1 MRIVFALG
9 IGTLLVISLVG
20 GQALQEGYI
29 GKREIPGVGTVLTWE
44 RKERPPYPPF
54 EFLKPQQTIIVD
66 GHFLLYRGRKSQRTM
81 GLRPEDLEQLTY
93 DLEEIPNWIAVPPP
107 ESMHK
112 EIYGL
117 QGVHTIIRLDESG
130 YVGLKPVPGGMRC
143 QIIRIW
149 RNLTQLAEYR
159 QGRRAFRELE
169 AIEIEVRVYDRSA
182 KEHGETLSEYLWQS
196 QSGIR
201 MKAGTP
207 SGFPLGEESWY
218 LEPRTLFFRLNRCA
232 VIVRAPDLWLSEALA
247 WGIEYRIRQHPKKLL
262 GMAQKPITLL
272 VANKPVGQG
281 RTVSLSG
288 VMVGPLSTLEL
299 AQVILETKRKKTE
312 WTVTASRNGR
322 WVKVKAFSWEMETDK
337 GKVKLE
343 RPVFPYKGELIVP
356 LRQVA
361 EALGISVQQK
371 GQTIAL
377 LPK

>member
-1 MRIVFALG
+1 M
-9 IGTLLVISLVG
+9 
-20 GQALQEGYI
+20 E
-29 GKREIPGVGTVLTWE
+29 
-44 RKERPPYPPF
+44 
-54 EFLKPQQTIIVD
+54 
-66 GHFLLYRGRKSQRTM
+66 
-81 GLRPEDLEQLTY
+81 LRPEDLEQLTY
-93 DLEEIPNWIAVPPP
+93 DLEEIPGWIAVPPP
-107 ESMHK
+107 ESIHK

-130 YVGLKPVPGGMRC
+130 YVRLKPVPGGMRC
-143 QIIRIW
+143 QISRIW
-149 RNLTQLAEYR
+149 RNLTQLAEYK

-169 AIEIEVRVYDRSA
+169 AIDIEVRVYDRSA
-182 KEHGETLSEYLWQS
+182 KEHGETLSEYRWQS
-196 QSGIR
+196 QSGVR

-218 LEPRTLFFRLNRCA
+218 LEPRILFFRLNRCA

-247 WGIEYRIRQHPKKLL
+247 WGIEYRIRQHPKNLL
-262 GMAQKPITLL
+262 GTAQRPIALL
-272 VANKPVGQG
+272 VANKPVAQG
-281 RTVSLSG
+281 KAVSLAG
-288 VMVGPLSTLEL
+288 VTVAPLSAFEN
-299 AQVILETKRKKTE
+299 AQVALETKRTKTE
-312 WTVTASRNGR
+312 WIMTASRNGR
-322 WVKVKAFSWEMETDK
+322 RVKVRAFSWEMETDK